1 MKSNSLQTI
10 PIVIRT
16 SLLLFWGGV
25 CAAFISA
32 PLLEACGHFFAAG
45 MFRAIFSLTCHQDAA
60 RSFTL
65 LGHPW
70 AVCQRCSGIYF
81 GLFLFSPLPL
91 QWNAVVRVPRYRR
104 AWVMAAT
111 TPLLL
116 DVLLPLAGLWI
127 NTPAS
132 RLVTGV
138 IFGCMLSSLL
148 APALTEFM
156 REAPWR
162 RAGTGVHAQGGLE

>member
-1 MKSNSLQTI
+1 MKSHSLQTT
-10 PIVIRT
+10 PIVIRA
-16 SLLLFWGGV
+16 SLLFFWGGV

-32 PLLEACGHFFAAG
+32 PWLKACGHFFAAS
-45 MFRAIFSLTCHQDAA
+45 MFRAIFSLICHQDPA

-70 AVCQRCSGIYF
+70 AVCHRCSGIYF
-81 GLFLFSPLPL
+81 GLFLPSLLPL
-91 QWNAVVRVPRYRR
+91 QWNAVVHLPRYRR
-104 AWVMAAT
+104 AWVIAAT

-116 DVLLPLAGLWI
+116 DVLLPLAGLWD

-148 APALTEFM
+148 ASALAEFM
-156 REAPWR
+156 HKAPWKR
-162 RAGTGVHAQGGLE
+162 TGMGVHAQGGLE